1 MLRFTEHLIE
11 KEIAEYAF
19 DFEQFEALDQL
30 DEMKLTDIPV
40 KVEHPDAHKVSQHP
54 DTPAS
59 GVPPKSEKGG
69 NHWQKLRAGAHKYFS
84 ASPEEQHAMR
94 QEAHKVLGK
103 NNLLGDEASN
113 PKLAKSGKKI
123 PEYRTKGLS
132 LAPSTMSGI
141 DVCPA
146 ASKECKA
153 ACLGASAGR
162 GVMKN
167 VRKGRIEK
175 THKLFDHPHLFY
187 AKLDHEIENAKHTAH
202 RDGQKLAVR
211 LNVLSDIPHEH
222 LAPKM
227 FEKHHDVS
235 FYDYTKI
242 AGRTQHPK
250 KPSNYHL
257 TLSSTGLNH
266 GDSNWK
272 HVRKHLDK
280 GGVAAMAFDIPSRG
294 KASETPLPTHVH
306 DEETGKKY
314 RVIDGDEHDHRH
326 LDKAYHNIPD
336 HEGVIA
342 GLKFKG
348 GGPNIARAGKFAVSH
363 EGGIAVAKKGQN

>member
-1 MLRFTEHLIE
+1 MLRFKEHLIE
-11 KEIAEYAF
+11 KELKLYAF
-19 DFEQFEALDQL
+19 DAFEELNEDSEGA
-30 DEMKLTDIPV
+30 K
-40 KVEHPDAHKVSQHP
+40 A
-54 DTPAS
+54 AS
-59 GVPPKSEKGG
+59 NIWG
-69 NHWQKLRAGAHKYFS
+69 KLRAGATKYFS
-84 ASPEEQHAMR
+84 ATPDEQKAMHK
-94 QEAHKVLGK
+94 EAQSVLGK
-103 NNLLGDEASN
+103 NHLLGDEASN
-113 PKLAKSGKKI
+113 PKLAKSGKVI

-153 ACLGASAGR
+153 ACLGSSAGR

-167 VRKGRIEK
+167 VRKGRIDK

-187 AKLDHEIENAKHTAH
+187 AKLDHEIQNAKETAH
-202 RDGQKLAVR
+202 SNNQKLAVR

-222 LAPKM
+222 LARGL
-227 FEKHHDVS
+227 FDKHKDVS

-242 AGRTQHPK
+242 SGRTDHK
-250 KPSNYHL
+250 NKPSNYHL

-266 GDSNWK
+266 EDSNWK
-272 HVRKHLDK
+272 HVRKHLDN
-280 GGVAAMAFDIPSRG
+280 GGVAAMAFNISSRG
-294 KASETPLPTHVH
+294 KASEASLPSHVH

-326 LDKAYHNIPD
+326 LDKEYHNIPA

-348 GGPNIARAGKFAVSH
+348 GGPNIARAGKFAVDAH
-363 EGGIAVAKKGQN
+363 DPIAKKGQN